1 MATEKHIQ
9 DAELATV
16 ETAEQA
22 ASFSIEEI
30 EMAGDE
36 PVTVYGRMQP

>member
-16 ETAEQA
+16 ETEQ
-22 ASFSIEEI
+22 ASFSIEEV